1 MEMAVLLLLSRFVG
15 FHAVCALYCSQRHTI
30 RRKNSPEQAKISA
43 RTVRSASVVSL
54 SNKFVVW
61 LAYVAGKLRLFI
73 VLLPIIALTVIITGY
88 LIRPFRGTPA
98 PQITLFFV

>member
-1 MEMAVLLLLSRFVG
+1 
-15 FHAVCALYCSQRHTI
+15 
-30 RRKNSPEQAKISA
+30 
-43 RTVRSASVVSL
+43 
-54 SNKFVVW
+54 VVW

>member
-1 MEMAVLLLLSRFVG
+1 M
-15 FHAVCALYCSQRHTI
+15 
-30 RRKNSPEQAKISA
+30 
-43 RTVRSASVVSL
+43 VRIASVVSL

>member
-1 MEMAVLLLLSRFVG
+1 
-15 FHAVCALYCSQRHTI
+15 
-30 RRKNSPEQAKISA
+30 
-43 RTVRSASVVSL
+43 VVSL

-88 LIRPFRGTPA
+88 LIRPATNYPIFCLDGWRRVA
-98 PQITLFFV
+98 LLLESF